1 MPKPSDAL
9 LQHLTFSSYYGGN
22 IAKGGVMIQLS
33 GWIGA
38 RDLWTGAVLDTDF
51 LKQTNILD
59 RQNDFLQHDF
69 VNGELVPFTNILDKG
84 YRVVLAAWRKG
95 KQFVLQPTF
104 AKSDTKFTGRETLSS
119 AAVAA
124 DRAANE
130 RAVRLCKM
138 LGLLRQGFKQ
148 RSNFDT
154 VSDVWLAWSFQVN
167 FMFKPVT

>member
-1 MPKPSDAL
+1 
-9 LQHLTFSSYYGGN
+9 
-22 IAKGGVMIQLS
+22 MIQLS

-59 RQNDFLQHDF
+59 RQNDFLQDDF

-84 YRVVLAAWRKG
+84 YQVVLAAWQKG

-104 AKSDTKFTGRETLSS
+104 AKSETKFTRKETLSS

-138 LGLLRQGFKQ
+138 SGLLQQQGFKQ

-154 VSDVWLAWSFQVN
+154 FSDVWLAWSFQVN
-167 FMFKPVT
+167 FMFKPFM